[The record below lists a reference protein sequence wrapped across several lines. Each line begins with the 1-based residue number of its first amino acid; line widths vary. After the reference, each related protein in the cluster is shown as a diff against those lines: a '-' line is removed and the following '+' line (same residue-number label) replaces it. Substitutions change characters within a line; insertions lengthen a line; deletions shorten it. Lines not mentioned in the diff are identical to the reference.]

1 MLQNNKSQEA
11 YFGKEYGSLG
21 SIIEKHVT
29 NIRELYIQIDSN
41 DYKTVAKN
49 AKMYKEEI
57 GKEMKSFEEEISKAI
72 NIEKCYIG
80 LVWEANAFAFPC
92 CWDKKLTSGI
102 DSKTNKF
109 TWNSNHEVSLYDV
122 VETKNGYRFKNPKD
136 KVFIIALGLG
146 LYRLGLSDAEITG
159 VLLHEIGHS
168 FQHILI
174 QIGTNITY
182 HFRKNLLQSLD
193 FCIKPLNTVLNKIT
207 GNNEQIVSTVGISL
221 ILSLFSIKDLSEIDK
236 ARKKYGDDI
245 VGQRLLAQYVKT
257 DEGEQSVNRE
267 VVGKY
272 VQDSAKAQVGN
283 IVTDKIL
290 DSKIILKIFNIFFI
304 IKKQFCNLVN
314 LILTFVHSPFANLV
328 SQAFIIG
335 RNKEFLKNNK
345 KAEEFADT
353 FASYYGYGPELSFAL
368 SKISNLNGNIDFG
381 LFNMVYLIPGL
392 NMWVT
397 WMSQLQARNATILQG
412 YPMTRERIAGSYK
425 VLKFELDNNKS
436 LTPSQRASIERE
448 MEDIEKVYNNYVF
461 KTNLTNIV
469 YKFYSHVCRN
479 TIKNSKTTIEDNVLI
494 PLQEMNRDAKSK
506 LKPNER
512 KIAEEIVAKPFKF
525 LERISVSNLNI
536 GLTNK
541 GIENIDIINTLG
553 IDVFVDGKEI
563 NSFENKDLYGEF
575 RFLNYEDF
583 DTYGGKI
590 YFKRIG

>member
-1 MLQNNKSQEA
+1 MINRSQEA

-21 SIIEKHVT
+21 SIIEKHVS
-29 NIRELYIQIDSN
+29 NIREIYERIDDN
-41 DYKTVAKN
+41 NYKTVERN
-49 AKMYKEEI
+49 AKTYKNEI
-57 GKEMKSFEEEISKAI
+57 TNEMKSFEEELAKAV

-92 CWDKKLTSGI
+92 CWDKKLTSGF
-102 DSKTNKF
+102 DSKTKKIY
-109 TWNSNHEVSLYDV
+109 WDSKYEVSLYDV

-146 LYRLGLSDAEITG
+146 LYRMGLSDGEITG

-182 HFRKNLLQSLD
+182 HFRKHLLQSLD
-193 FCIKPLNTVLNKIT
+193 FCIKPLNIILNKIT
-207 GNNEQIVSTVGISL
+207 GNNEQVVASVGISL
-221 ILSLFSIKDLSEIDK
+221 LLSLFSIKDLSDIDK
-236 ARKKYGDDI
+236 ARKKYGDDT
-245 VGQRLLAQYVKT
+245 VGKMLLAQYVET
-257 DEGEQSVNRE
+257 EEGEQSVDRDI
-267 VVGKY
+267 VGKY
-272 VQDSAKAQVGN
+272 VQDSTKAQVGN
-283 IVTDKIL
+283 IALDKRLDSNILLKIL
-290 DSKIILKIFNIFFI
+290 NIFFI
-304 IKKQFCNLVN
+304 IRKQIFNLVN
-314 LILTFVHSPFANLV
+314 LILTFVHSPLAAFV
-328 SQAFIIG
+328 SNAFIIG
-335 RNKEFLKNNK
+335 RNKEFLKKNK

-353 FASYYGYGPELSFAL
+353 FANYYGYGPELSSAL
-368 SKISNLNGNIDFG
+368 SKISDLNGNIDFG
-381 LFNMVYLIPGL
+381 LFNMIYLIPGF

-397 WMSQLQARNATILQG
+397 WMGQLQARNATLLQG

-425 VLKFELDNNKS
+425 VLKFELENNKT
-436 LTPSQRASIERE
+436 LTPSQKASIERE
-448 MEDIEKVYNNYVF
+448 MEDIEKTYNNYVF

-494 PLQEMNRDAKSK
+494 PLHEMSKNATQK
-506 LKPNER
+506 LKVNE
-512 KIAEEIVAKPFKF
+512 KKEVENIIVKPFKF
-525 LERISVSNLNI
+525 LSRLNFSNFNM

-541 GIENIDIINTLG
+541 GIENIDMINTLG
-553 IDVFVDGKEI
+553 IEVFVDGKEI
-563 NSFENKDLYGEF
+563 DSFESKDLYGQF